1 MDGGVVGLWTTAV
14 PSMLDGMPELP
25 EVETVRRALV
35 PVLTGATVVAA
46 EVLHPRAARRNERPA
61 DVEDRLRGR
70 RVERVD
76 RHGKFLEMPLDG
88 DVLWVVHLGMSGRI
102 VVTEPEE
109 PFGPHVRFRA
119 VTDRGDDVRLVDPR
133 TFGFVAVFTP
143 DELAVST
150 LPALG
155 PDALT
160 ELPPT
165 PRLAARLAGRTAPIK
180 ALLLDQRILAGLGN
194 IYADE
199 ALHRAG
205 IDPLRPGGTLTVDE
219 VRRLRKAIRV
229 VLDEGIRH
237 GGTSLSDLAY
247 LLPDGRAGRFLRRL
261 RVYGRQG
268 EPCVV
273 CGTPIVRRSVAGR
286 STYSCPSCQR

>member
-1 MDGGVVGLWTTAV
+1 MWTCSVV
-14 PSMLDGMPELP
+14 SMLARMPELP
-25 EVETVRRALV
+25 EVETVRRALA
-35 PVLTGATVVAA
+35 PILTGATVVGVQ
-46 EVLHPRAARRNERPA
+46 VLHPRTARRNERPA

-70 RVERVD
+70 RVLDVG
-76 RHGKFLEMPLDG
+76 RHGKFLEMPLEG
-88 DVLWVVHLGMSGRI
+88 DLLWVVHLGMSGRI
-102 VVTEPEE
+102 VVADPSD
-109 PFGPHVRFRA
+109 PFVPHLRFRA

-143 DELAVST
+143 EELAAST

-160 ELPPT
+160 ELPT
-165 PRLAARLAGRTAPIK
+165 SSELASRLAGRTAPIK

-194 IYADE
+194 IYTDE

-205 IDPLRPGGTLTVDE
+205 IDPLRPGGQLTVEDLD
-219 VRRLRKAIRV
+219 RLRRSIRV

-247 LLPDGRAGRFLRRL
+247 LLPDGRAGRFLHRL
-261 RVYGRQG
+261 RVYGREG
-268 EPCVV
+268 EPCRV
-273 CGTPIVRRSVAGR
+273 CGTRIIRKVVAGR
-286 STYSCPSCQR
+286 STYSCPSCQT